1 MSRFNLSALAVRERS
16 ITLFLIV
23 AIILSGAYAF
33 LRLGRAE
40 DPTFVIKTLTVTAV
54 WPGATAR
61 QMQDLVAEPL
71 EKRMQELRWYDRV
84 ETFTRPG
91 IAVMMVMLSDKTP
104 ASAVAE
110 EFYQARKKLGDEAPK
125 LPAGV
130 QGPFVNDEY
139 SGVIFAVYGLEARG
153 MPPRALTREAE
164 RLRQRPLH
172 VSGGQQANT
181 QRERPGRTCLELCAA

>member
-1 MSRFNLSALAVRERS
+1 M
-16 ITLFLIV
+16 
-23 AIILSGAYAF
+23 
-33 LRLGRAE
+33 LGRAE
-40 DPTFVIKTLTVTAV
+40 DPSFTIKTLTVTTV

-91 IAVMMVMLSDKTP
+91 IAVMMVTLSEKTP

-110 EFYQARKKLGDEAPK
+110 EFYQARRKLGDEAPK

-130 QGPFVNDEY
+130 KGPFVHDEY
-139 SGVIFAVYGLEARG
+139 SDVIFAVYALEAHG
-153 MPPRALTREAE
+153 MPPRELTREAE

-172 VSGGQQANT
+172 V
-181 QRERPGRTCLELCAA
+181 